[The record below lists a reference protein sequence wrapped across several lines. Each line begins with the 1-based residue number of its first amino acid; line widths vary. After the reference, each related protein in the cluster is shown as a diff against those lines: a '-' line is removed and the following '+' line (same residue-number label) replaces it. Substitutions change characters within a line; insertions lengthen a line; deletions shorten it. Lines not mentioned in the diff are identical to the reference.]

1 MIVPAEAP
9 VTPGGHNME
18 PVTSGAGEGAY
29 CPRMVSSSPSLEG
42 LPDSPYAAELR
53 RARPPAR
60 FPAALEAE
68 YVSTFLRESR
78 ALVRLACTL
87 AVMFI
92 ALRGIEVAIG
102 SGISESRAIFLLII
116 ACSLMLAWVAWS
128 RGYERLYLP
137 WANILLPVRNSI
149 VAVQLVHVAAQGQLD
164 VLTLLPLLLVG
175 PFYFMGLRFRTA
187 LLITSLTTTA
197 MIAAAIAFHL
207 PQPIAFRSGAF
218 VLVAIVC
225 FAVAAYQI
233 ERRSRRAFLESRLV
247 AELAQHDVLTWTKN
261 RRMFDEYLPRLW
273 RQAAEDG
280 RSLALLLVDVD
291 HFKPYND
298 RYGHQAGDGA
308 LRKVALA
315 MQTCVR
321 RPLDLVARY
330 GGEEFTAILY
340 DTDGERASA
349 SAEQIRKSIE
359 ALALEHRGSRA
370 SSVLTVSIGVAVVSP
385 DLRRT
390 PAGAL
395 QLADEALYRA
405 KSKGRNR
412 IEIMDEAEYQL
423 LVTGV
428 FSKQVADTLKRTQAP
443 SKVLS
448 GPRPPLARGI

>member
-1 MIVPAEAP
+1 
-9 VTPGGHNME
+9 ME
-18 PVTSGAGEGAY
+18 PVTSDGGEGAY
-29 CPRMVSSSPSLEG
+29 CPTMVLSSPSLEG

-53 RARPPAR
+53 KASPTAR
-60 FPAALEAE
+60 FSAAMEAD
-68 YVSTFLRESR
+68 YLCTFLGESR
-78 ALVRLACTL
+78 ALVRLSCTL
-87 AVMFI
+87 AVLFI
-92 ALRGIEVAIG
+92 ALRGFEVAIG
-102 SGISESRAIFLLII
+102 SGISNSRTIFLLILG
-116 ACSLMLAWVAWS
+116 CSLVLAWLAWS

-137 WANILLPVRNSI
+137 WAHILLPVRNSI
-149 VAVQLVHVAAQGQLD
+149 VAVQLVRVAAEGQLD

-187 LLITSLTTTA
+187 VLIICLTTA
-197 MIAAAIAFHL
+197 SMIGAAIAFHL

-218 VLVAIVC
+218 VLVAVVC
-225 FAVAAYQI
+225 FAVAAHQS
-233 ERRSRRAFLESRLV
+233 EKRSRRAFLESRLV

-298 RYGHQAGDGA
+298 RYGHQAGDAA

-340 DTDGERASA
+340 DTDGGRASG

-359 ALALEHRGSRA
+359 ALAIEHRGSRA
-370 SSVLTVSIGVAVVSP
+370 SPVLTVSIGVAVVSP

-390 PAGAL
+390 PGGAL
-395 QLADEALYRA
+395 QLADEALCRA

-428 FSKQVADTLKRTQAP
+428 FSKEVAATLKRTPAP
-443 SKVLS
+443 VH
-448 GPRPPLARGI
+448 R